1 MSESKPRSN
10 TAQEILDVAE
20 LLIQTRGYNAFS
32 YQDIAVKLDIRKA
45 SIHYHFPTKTDLG
58 AAVVERYARQ
68 HEALLGDLLLDDGI
82 CAMRLFDYYTEPYAA
97 FAETPDRVC
106 LCGALTGEF
115 HALPVEMQQRVA
127 RFCEAHQTWL
137 AAMLERG
144 LTRGAF
150 DFTMS
155 TTRMAAMIFS
165 ALQGALLVRR
175 ATGRV
180 DHLKDVI
187 LVIKAQLAAG

>member
-10 TAQEILDVAE
+10 TAQEILDAAE

-45 SIHYHFPTKTDLG
+45 SIHYHFPTKTVLG
-58 AAVVERYARQ
+58 AAVIERYAAQ
-68 HEALLGDLLLDDGI
+68 HETLLGDLLRDDDI
-82 CAMRLFDYYTEPYAA
+82 PAMRLFDYYTEPYVA

-115 HALPVEMQQRVA
+115 HALPAEMQERVA
-127 RFCEAHQTWL
+127 RFCDAHQTWL

-144 LTRGAF
+144 LTSGAF
-150 DFTMS
+150 HFTAS
-155 TTRMAAMIFS
+155 TVRTAAMIFS
-165 ALQGALLVRR
+165 AMQGALLVRR

-187 LVIKAQLAAG
+187 MVLKAQLVAT